1 MSSITAQ
8 RKLILAALATVLV
21 AALPGTTEARTKAQ
35 MQVGFYDDPSFRWS
49 PDASANLDSAQAAG
63 GTIVHTLANWSQI
76 APTKPANALD
86 GDDPAYK
93 LSDLDKLVADATNK
107 GLQLLV
113 TITGTPKWANG
124 GRTQNYPPKSLARL
138 TQFAHMLAA
147 RYDGTSPD
155 RGAVLRWSIWNEPN
169 LGRFLA
175 PQFRGKKIVSGATYA
190 KLYLAGYRGI
200 KAGNPGAQVAAGET
214 SNRGRSHPTGS
225 VGNDTVA
232 PATFAQL
239 VAKANPHLTFAA
251 WATHPYP
258 TVYALGPG
266 QRVAYPNVALSTMSR
281 FGADLRKWFH
291 RRVPIWI
298 TEYGEQTKPED
309 AFGGISYA
317 KQAAD
322 LRKALQLAHQ
332 NQYVE
337 MFVWFIF
344 RDSTRA
350 TWSSGVEKRS
360 GAKKPSYNAFSS
372 EVARLGS

>member
-1 MSSITAQ
+1 MSSITSQ
-8 RKLILAALATVLV
+8 RNLILLALAALLV
-21 AALPGTTEARTKAQ
+21 AALPGTTAARTKAQ

-49 PDASANLDSAQAAG
+49 PDATQNLDSAQAAG
-63 GTIVHTLANWSQI
+63 ATIVHTLANWAQI
-76 APTKPANALD
+76 APTKPASPLD
-86 GDDPAYK
+86 GDDPAYN
-93 LSDLDKLVADATNK
+93 LSDLDKFVAGATDH
-107 GLQLLV
+107 GMQILV
-113 TITGTPKWANG
+113 TITGTPKWANS
-124 GRTQNYPPKSLARL
+124 GRTQNYPPTNLRTL

-147 RYDGTSPD
+147 RYDGTNAE
-155 RGAVLRWSIWNEPN
+155 RGVVTRWSIWNEPN

-175 PQFRGKKIVSGATYA
+175 PQYRGKKIVSGATYA
-190 KLYLAGYRGI
+190 KLFLAGYKGI
-200 KAGNPGAQVAAGET
+200 KSGNSSAQVAAGET
-214 SNRGRSHPTGS
+214 SNRGRNHPTGK
-225 VGNDTVA
+225 VGYDTVA

-239 VAKANPHLTFAA
+239 VAKANPHLSFAA

-309 AFGGISYA
+309 TFGGITYA

-322 LRKALQLAHQ
+322 LRKALQLAHKDP
-332 NQYVE
+332 YVQ
-337 MFVWFIF
+337 MFIWFIF
-344 RDSTRA
+344 RDSTGA
-350 TWSSGVEKRS
+350 TWASGVEKRT

-372 EVARLGS
+372 EVLKLGL